1 MLSLNHFQA
10 PQMSSATAWNL
21 ISGPIVGSEN
31 HERNFLGEALGLSMS
46 RHVSIPGPPTKKNG

>member
-1 MLSLNHFQA
+1 
-10 PQMSSATAWNL
+10 MSSATAWNL